1 MTERDTVA
9 SVPAG
14 RAISVRLDDDA
25 AAALRWLEAGGMS
38 QSEAIRSALVAE
50 ARRRRERSVLAAEV
64 AALAAD
70 ESDRREKAAISAHL
84 DELTG
89 AW

>member
-1 MTERDTVA
+1 M
-9 SVPAG
+9 PAG

-38 QSEAIRSALVAE
+38 QSEAIRVALVGE
-50 ARRRRERSVLAAEV
+50 ARRRRERAVLAAEV

-70 ESDRREKAAISAHL
+70 EHDRREKAAISAHL